1 MGLEN
6 SSREMSKSKRT
17 EMAASAEKGESD
29 KSFLFQEEKV
39 CLVFP
44 SVPHYRCQDKVLFGI
59 TDCWAWEFSVFK
71 LSDTK
76 GLQRS
81 TREKLR
87 HCREDVWSLQYLDSK
102 DEASEESSQGQSIG
116 LDRAKIK
123 QRTEGAGYPI
133 GPSFCAQCHQSRVS
147 HTQH

>member
-81 TREKLR
+81 MREKLR
-87 HCREDVWSLQYLDSK
+87 HCREDVWSWQYLDSK
-102 DEASEESSQGQSIG
+102 GWGKWRIFSRTVNRLRQGLNKTENWRGWLSH
-116 LDRAKIK
+116 RA
-123 QRTEGAGYPI
+123 
-133 GPSFCAQCHQSRVS
+133 
-147 HTQH
+147 